1 MGYIS
6 PAGSRFTV
14 LVWIN
19 NDTMFHV
26 AGDNDDDDNCSS
38 ELQWTVSDNV
48 EAQHHLSHMPRVKM
62 FTQCLS
68 SQLT

>member
-6 PAGSRFTV
+6 PARARFTV

-26 AGDNDDDDNCSS
+26 AGDNDDGDNCSS
-38 ELQWTVSDNV
+38 GLAVTMLK
-48 EAQHHLSHMPRVKM
+48 LSI
-62 FTQCLS
+62 T
-68 SQLT
+68 